1 MVGDFFIGIVSL
13 RRLFQQVVHR
23 VDAPLAVQ
31 EFCCDDGPQR
41 QRAAVE
47 YLVPQRQHVVR
58 RGIGD
63 GVDTRSF
70 VPMRPMISSASVM
83 AVPLGASF
91 FCVWCTSSM
100 RTS

>member
-31 EFCCDDGPQR
+31 EFCRDDGPQR

-47 YLVPQRQHVVR
+47 DLVPKRQHAVR
-58 RGIGD
+58 RGIRV
-63 GVDTRSF
+63 GVDTL
-70 VPMRPMISSASVM
+70 PRPLAH
-83 AVPLGASF
+83 
-91 FCVWCTSSM
+91 
-100 RTS
+100 R

>member
-1 MVGDFFIGIVSL
+1 MKPNHLLRRIALIFSMSELFGLCRQRRYSIRSAAMVGDFFIGIVSL

-58 RGIGD
+58 RGIGCL
-63 GVDTRSF
+63 SL
-70 VPMRPMISSASVM
+70 IHI
-83 AVPLGASF
+83 
-91 FCVWCTSSM
+91 
-100 RTS
+100 